1 MKFKVNLA
9 LKNIK
14 AKPGRSVMLIIIVAF
29 LAASVY
35 GGSIFID
42 SVANGIFNFHMRIGA
57 DVVVIPEEAKEKGSY
72 EGIYLQGIPDTFYM
86 DADVLEQV
94 RNIDGVE
101 YASAQFF
108 LASASAG
115 CCDSPVQIIGFD
127 PETDF
132 SIRPWIMKKYSNEV
146 ADGDIVVGSNITYN
160 ADKKVRLY
168 NITLNVV
175 AQMDKTGTGLDSAV
189 YANMNTIRTLM
200 QSAKDLGFDNFKDV
214 DPENVISAVMV
225 RREREEETP
234 VLAGKIGFGI
244 DGVSTV
250 TADIMMDKISSGLRK
265 INVVIEISG
274 FIIWILALIIL
285 IAMFS
290 LIAGERKKEFAILR
304 IVGASKKVI
313 VGALRFEA
321 FLIALIGS
329 VVGIAAFSIVYFP
342 FLDTIKNKLEIPALS
357 PGAIYIL
364 ISLIVTIVIEI
375 LVCELTWSICVIRIA
390 RKDTGLLSKEDE

>member
-132 SIRPWIMKKYSNEV
+132 SIKPWIQRKYSNEI

-214 DPENVISAVMV
+214 DPDNVISAVMV

-234 VLAGKIGFGI
+234 VLAGKIGYGI

-250 TADIMMDKISSGLRK
+250 TADIMMEKISSGLRK

-274 FIIWILALIIL
+274 FIIWVLALIIL

>member
-1 MKFKVNLA
+1 
-9 LKNIK
+9 
-14 AKPGRSVMLIIIVAF
+14 
-29 LAASVY
+29 
-35 GGSIFID
+35 
-42 SVANGIFNFHMRIGA
+42 
-57 DVVVIPEEAKEKGSY
+57 
-72 EGIYLQGIPDTFYM
+72 
-86 DADVLEQV
+86 
-94 RNIDGVE
+94 
-101 YASAQFF
+101 
-108 LASASAG
+108 
-115 CCDSPVQIIGFD
+115 
-127 PETDF
+127 
-132 SIRPWIMKKYSNEV
+132 
-146 ADGDIVVGSNITYN
+146 
-160 ADKKVRLY
+160 
-168 NITLNVV
+168 
-175 AQMDKTGTGLDSAV
+175 
-189 YANMNTIRTLM
+189 
-200 QSAKDLGFDNFKDV
+200 
-214 DPENVISAVMV
+214 
-225 RREREEETP
+225 
-234 VLAGKIGFGI
+234 
-244 DGVSTV
+244 
-250 TADIMMDKISSGLRK
+250 MMDKISSGLRK